1 MAKECESDERG
12 EIGGGRSCSKTGEG
26 AGEEGG
32 EAGRECGEGVK
43 EKRTKGMGVKQ
54 KG

>member
-1 MAKECESDERG
+1 MGKECESDERG

-32 EAGRECGEGVK
+32 EAVRGMWRRDEGK
-43 EKRTKGMGVKQ
+43 EDEGDGS
-54 KG
+54 